1 MNKEEKEKII
11 KQLITKNKQF
21 DFGRKKL
28 QKAQIVNIHNDFVS
42 KRQNISLVIKKQE
55 YVKNIQRILKLFVMQ
70 LIDDLYLISY
80 NLLKEK
86 YSGNKYACLFYC
98 NQDLFFLLSKYPKYN
113 ENKLKQFLIVSY
125 TICEMIVEV
134 KNVR

>member
-1 MNKEEKEKII
+1 MTKEEKEKII

-98 NQDLFFLLSKYPKYN
+98 NQDLFFLLSKYTKYN